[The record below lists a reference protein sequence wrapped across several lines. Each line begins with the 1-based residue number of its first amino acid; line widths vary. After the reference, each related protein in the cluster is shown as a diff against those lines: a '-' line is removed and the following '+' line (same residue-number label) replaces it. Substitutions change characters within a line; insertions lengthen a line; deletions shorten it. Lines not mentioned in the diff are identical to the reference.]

1 MLALLGCREGGAL
14 PPSADTDPEVEAPG
28 LGPETVVPAPSWSER
43 FYAGYLAETLGSD
56 FAGARASYEE
66 VLAGAVETEPRTAA
80 RAALRLAELELLR
93 GNRRRA
99 QELVARAAVLGRDD
113 IDILERADRAQ
124 AGLASLRT
132 RGSEVRGPPADTV
145 LDDATAATRAA
156 FRAAEAT
163 LSAYHRRLLEP
174 RLEGIRAGVRQK
186 EHAMDQAVRAYR
198 TVTES
203 GEREA
208 VVAAEF
214 RIGSLHH
221 DLALALM
228 FDVPPELEEH
238 EAAKL
243 RRSLRGKATAHL
255 RKARDAYERA
265 LEAAGSAE
273 IPASTERWQLA
284 AEVGQRGTRDLIAGR
299 E

>member
-1 MLALLGCREGGAL
+1 MAKPAPPAPPATAAL
-14 PPSADTDPEVEAPG
+14 PD
-28 LGPETVVPAPSWSER
+28 SWSEK
-43 FYAGYLAETLGSD
+43 FYAGYLAETMHGDIAS
-56 FAGARASYEE
+56 ARDTYEE
-66 VLAGAVETEPRTAA
+66 VVAEAADEDPDAAA

-113 IDILERADRAQ
+113 IEILERADRAQ

-132 RGSEVRGPPADTV
+132 RGSEVRGPPV
-145 LDDATAATRAA
+145 NTALEDSSNATRAA
-156 FRAAEAT
+156 FREAEAL
-163 LSAYHRRLLEP
+163 LSTYHRRLLEP
-174 RLEGIRAGVRQK
+174 RLEGIRAGMRQK
-186 EHAMDQAVRAYR
+186 EHAMELAVRAYKA
-198 TVTES
+198 VSEA

-214 RIGSLHH
+214 RLGSLHH

-243 RRSLRGKATAHL
+243 RRSLRGKATSLL

-265 LEAAGSAE
+265 LQAAGSGE

-284 AEVGQRGTRDLIAGR
+284 AELGLRSTRDLIAGR

>member
-1 MLALLGCREGGAL
+1 
-14 PPSADTDPEVEAPG
+14 
-28 LGPETVVPAPSWSER
+28 
-43 FYAGYLAETLGSD
+43 
-56 FAGARASYEE
+56 
-66 VLAGAVETEPRTAA
+66 
-80 RAALRLAELELLR
+80 
-93 GNRRRA
+93 
-99 QELVARAAVLGRDD
+99 LVARAAVLGRDD
-113 IDILERADRAQ
+113 VEILERADRAQ

-132 RGSEVRGPPADTV
+132 RGSEVRGPPVNTT
-145 LDDATAATRAA
+145 LEDASPATRTA
-156 FRAAEAT
+156 FRAAEGE

-186 EHAMDQAVRAYR
+186 EHAMEQAVRAYR
-198 TVTES
+198 LVTEA

-243 RRSLRGKATAHL
+243 RRSLRGKATNHL

-265 LEAAGSAE
+265 LEAAGTAE